1 MYYLSDTSGGAVQV
15 YFIVQ
20 VVFGGYFM
28 LQVLVAVLSVNI
40 SLERHEAANA
50 HHRLAEENPHKAAY
64 RSFCNEREIGLV
76 SEMQMRVMYS
86 YEQTGP
92 SKVVSEEKYGQ
103 YCKLHHAVYPEWRAL
118 LAPVLRASETTQ
130 PETTTPF
137 TRRKRWL
144 RGAWACMAR
153 FQHMR
158 LAGERPQA
166 WMVTKVLC
174 KVAKSRIFS
183 LYIMNGIILL
193 NLATLAVVHYNQPEW
208 MFEFQNTC
216 DLVFF
221 GLFGLEMI
229 IKVWGFGLLQYWTNP
244 LLAFEGL
251 ITLLGLLQFASDT
264 NFAQALRVLRLLRI
278 FPLLFKL
285 QGMRRMVKAM
295 GLAMSTALPFV
306 LLMVLFIV
314 IFATLGLH
322 LFGGTLHQ
330 LEDCSPSYP
339 TFPEHCPPRLNFDT
353 MQSSLLTTFVLLIAE
368 NWNVVMLDVVAA
380 TSLWSFI
387 YFAAVLVI
395 GSWVVLNV
403 FLGVLI
409 DSFLQVREQE
419 VQHAATATTTTAG
432 TGAEVDQDS
441 NRDTLSD
448 GRKSMSFLLK
458 RKPNRREEA
467 RRINLDEEEGK
478 ATLALQEHV
487 EEHRKLRM
495 QRDNMWT
502 FSAHP
507 SFPHPSRWLF
517 GGKNTTARLCLGAIV
532 VSRAFCVVAVSVILA
547 SCVCVAVGSALPE
560 EVAYLFFAWFAL
572 EFVLKVCAFGLV
584 GHPGAYLHS
593 KWNVLDLVLLVL
605 NLVTVVLFAVDDT
618 QDMQGRILQATRS
631 LSVLRIVRYVSGIR
645 VTLNSLANSL
655 CPLVEL
661 SLVVVCC
668 FVAWGVLA
676 TFVFQGAFYAC
687 VADDGERIPQDDLC
701 MSNALYGFECP
712 ANQTCLGAW
721 ENPRYGAPG
730 TEYSFDNLGQSLL
743 ILFEMSTDE
752 DWFLPMF
759 AAMDST
765 MRLGYNAVREVSYS
779 SSVFFCAVVIFF
791 NLFLM
796 QVFAAVLVDEFRQS
810 GRVADSRA
818 FLTPRQA
825 EWVRIKPAAL
835 QLCASYFYP
844 PGTTLAGRVHYP
856 RLLAVTTS
864 RWFTYLGL
872 IVVAFNTCVLLSLH
886 YDPSPAYWEFFQVV
900 DWTVGGVYC
909 IELGLAVVTLGWREC
924 FQRRWLPRLGLLV
937 CLTTVVGWA
946 VPDFFPTAQL
956 FDSFQAARLVV
967 AVPPTKR
974 LLSSLWLSVPQVVNV
989 VMLLCL
995 VLYIYSVV
1003 GVAVF
1008 TAMDASSAELEHINR
1023 YANFDAFENAVVTL
1037 FRMSCGEGWNSLMRE
1052 MAVAGN
1058 WFAYPF
1064 CLSFIIVVQ
1073 FLLMNLVVAVVM
1085 FDLEDE
1091 VETGE
1096 EMAGLKTSHL
1106 IEYSAAWAA
1115 LRARVEQEN
1124 LVALMN
1130 ELKHPHADEAKVEL
1144 DAVRG
1149 GEEDEALLLPAELVF
1164 DLLDALP
1171 GPLRVSH
1178 AHTYKFQVVRQ
1189 LRIPVNAK
1197 GEIHF
1202 HTTLNALVDRIVLCD
1217 AVHFR
1222 DSSVRSPSSAH
1233 VAELRNLV
1241 DLKLDPHVLLAED
1254 DLSAKMQR
1262 GDGLDA
1268 AQLLAL
1274 KTVQRAIRQ
1283 HLGKGLFSLPPPS
1296 PPPPLES
1303 SQQHLGSLRALAL
1316 L

>member
-1 MYYLSDTSGGAVQV
+1 MYYLSDTSGGAVQL

-50 HHRLAEENPHKAAY
+50 HRLGEENPYKAAY
-64 RSFCNEREIGLV
+64 RSFCEEKEISLV
-76 SEMQMRVMYS
+76 SEMQMRIVYS
-86 YEQTGP
+86 YEQAGP
-92 SKVVSEEKYGQ
+92 SKVVLEEKYGE
-103 YCKLHHAVYPEWRAL
+103 YLKLHHAVYPEWRAL
-118 LAPVLRASETTQ
+118 LVPVLHVKETPQ
-130 PETTTPF
+130 PETTTPSNS
-137 TRRKRWL
+137 RGRWL
-144 RGAWACMAR
+144 QSTCACMTR

-166 WMVTKVLC
+166 WLVTKILC
-174 KVAKSRIFS
+174 KIAKSKVFS
-183 LYIMNGIILL
+183 LYIMNSIILL

-221 GLFGLEMI
+221 GLFGMEMI
-229 IKVWGFGLLQYWTNP
+229 IKLWGFGLLQYWTNP
-244 LLAFEGL
+244 ALAFEGL
-251 ITLLGLLQFASDT
+251 ITLLGLLQFASDA

-285 QGMRRMVKAM
+285 KGMQRMVKAL

-306 LLMVLFIV
+306 LLMMLFII

-322 LFGGTLHQ
+322 LFGGKLFQ

-339 TFPEHCPPRLNFDT
+339 TFPDHCPPRLNFDT

-368 NWNVVMLDVVAA
+368 NWNLVMLDVVAA

-387 YFAAVLVI
+387 YFAVVLVI

-419 VQHAATATTTTAG
+419 VQHSAAI
-432 TGAEVDQDS
+432 TGNERDEDS
-441 NRDTLSD
+441 NSNRETLSD
-448 GRKSMSFLLK
+448 GEKRKALSFLLK
-458 RKPNRREEA
+458 RKLNRREEA
-467 RRINLDEEEGK
+467 RRIDLDAEEGK

-487 EEHRKLRM
+487 EEQRTLRM

-507 SFPHPSRWLF
+507 SFPYPSRWLF
-517 GGKNTTARLCLGAIV
+517 GGKNTTVRLCLGAIV
-532 VSRAFCVVAVSVILA
+532 VSRSFRVVAISVIVA
-547 SCVCVAVGSALPE
+547 SCVCVAFGSALPV
-560 EVAYLFFAWFAL
+560 EVTYLFFAWFAL
-572 EFVLKVCAFGLV
+572 EFTLKVCAFGLV
-584 GHPGAYLHS
+584 GHPGAYLYS

-605 NLVTVVLFAVDDT
+605 NLVTVVLFVVQDT
-618 QDMQGRILQATRS
+618 QGMQGRILQATRS
-631 LSVLRIVRYVSGIR
+631 LSVLRIVRYVSGIQ
-645 VTLNSLANSL
+645 VTLNSLANSF
-655 CPLVEL
+655 CPLIEL

-676 TFVFQGAFYAC
+676 TFVFQGMFYAC
-687 VADDGERIPQDDLC
+687 VDNDSGERIPQDDLC
-701 MSNALYGFECP
+701 MSNALYGFVCP
-712 ANQTCLGAW
+712 ANQTCPGMW

-743 ILFEMSTDE
+743 VLFEMSTDE
-752 DWFLPMF
+752 DWFMPMF

-779 SSVFFCAVVIFF
+779 SSLFFCAVIIFF

-825 EWVRIKPAAL
+825 EWVKIKPAAL
-835 QLCASYFYP
+835 KLGAKHFYP
-844 PGTTLAGRVHYP
+844 PETTLAGRTRYP
-856 RLLAVTTS
+856 HLLAVTTS
-864 RWFTYLGL
+864 RWFKYACLL
-872 IVVAFNTCVLLSLH
+872 VVAFNTCVLLSLH
-886 YDPSPAYWEFFQVV
+886 YDPSPAYLEFFRVV
-900 DWTVGGVYC
+900 DWIVGSVYC
-909 IELGLAVVTLGWREC
+909 IELGLDVVTLGWREC
-924 FQRRWLPRLGLLV
+924 FQLRWLPRLSLLV
-937 CLTTVVGWA
+937 CLTTIVGWA

-967 AVPPTKR
+967 AVPQTKR
-974 LLSSLWLSVPQVVNV
+974 LLSTLWLSAPQVFNV

-1008 TAMDASSAELEHINR
+1008 TSMESSSAELEHINR

-1052 MAVAGN
+1052 MSVAAN

-1064 CLSFIIVVQ
+1064 CLSFIILVQ

-1106 IEYSAAWAA
+1106 VAYSATWAA
-1115 LRARVEQEN
+1115 LRVRVEQEN

-1130 ELKHPHADEAKVEL
+1130 ELKHPHAGEAKVEL
-1144 DAVRG
+1144 DTVRG
-1149 GEEDEALLLPAELVF
+1149 NGEEDEALLLPAELVF

-1171 GPLRVSH
+1171 DPLRVSKT
-1178 AHTYKFQVVRQ
+1178 HTYKSQVLRQ
-1189 LRIPVNAK
+1189 LRIPVNTK

-1202 HTTLNALVDRIVLCD
+1202 HTTLNVLVDQIVLCD

-1222 DSSVRSPSSAH
+1222 DSNVRPPSSAH
-1233 VAELRNLV
+1233 FAELRNLV
-1241 DLKLDPHVLLAED
+1241 DLKLDPQVLLAED
-1254 DLSAKMQR
+1254 DVYHKMQR
-1262 GDGLDA
+1262 EDGLDA

-1283 HLGKGLFSLPPPS
+1283 HLNKKSPS
-1296 PPPPLES
+1296 PSSPSES
-1303 SQQHLGSLRALAL
+1303 SHHFGSFRALAL